1 MKEKVKQR
9 KLVSLLTILIMMA
22 QVFMPLL
29 NISYAAA
36 YQKPTSPA
44 FVFIRT
50 SDIQDD
56 GISKYFTVDIAQIG
70 DWYCN
75 TFDMKF
81 EYDKTK
87 IEPANKSTHKTA
99 TNIKTAMLENA
110 SFNVNYSSSTTYL
123 DKTAG
128 TIRLI
133 PNMASADAENPEDYG
148 PDQGYDA
155 YMSIFTIYFR
165 LVDTSLTEDDLTTDL
180 FGFVPTA
187 ATDGFK
193 FGYVLDDGGKLTP
206 EYITDTSYVKFDN
219 FAEPSKTVNSISVKT
234 NPTNTTYNHGDVI
247 NLAGGEITVSYTDGT
262 SEVVAMTDPKVSIIS
277 GSPANVTTPQVKIS
291 YGGKEAIFPIT
302 VNDPIQT
309 LSVKTPM
316 NKVEYNHGENFN
328 FTGLQ
333 LEATKK
339 SGAKEQLTSSST
351 GVTVS
356 ENSAN
361 IASSSFTQTSAE
373 GVIPIS
379 GTQEITFGYQGVTAK
394 QTVIVNDTISSVDL
408 INQPTK
414 TIYKRG
420 ENLNLAGAVV
430 KVTLGSGNT
439 TNINLP
445 DGSVTVGSFSNT
457 TTNLKQHL
465 SVNFAGKTATQ
476 TIDVEVYNYVK
487 SSAIQPP
494 SNTNPK
500 YNTDLNLT
508 GGRLTLTWHDNTIR
522 NVNLTD
528 SSITISG
535 YNKTKLGVQ
544 TVTVEYPITY
554 TLSDGTTIP
563 DKITQTFIAEVE
575 NSAKSISITPP
586 TKTTYLYGNSL
597 ALAGGTITVTYEDNT
612 TRNVT
617 MTTSMIKE
625 GGAAVNMSPEA
636 TAFGTSTTLAKTLT
650 ISYEEDGK
658 TGTANYPITIIND
671 VKSISMK
678 QEPKTTYNVN
688 DTLDL
693 TNGEILVTR
702 ATGTPEAIELT
713 DSRVK
718 VTGFSSSQERTGLP
732 LTVTFTENAI
742 AKTTTYN
749 IDIIDSVK
757 SIRIVQ
763 TPKTDYR
770 YNQNLDVST
779 GTIEI
784 VKGSST
790 TTVPMTSD
798 MVSGYDKQKLGNQT
812 LTVTYG
818 GKTAQYQVTVKD
830 YVTGIT
836 VNPNTVTGSYN
847 ETLAKLINDNNIT
860 YTVTYA
866 KAGAKTP
873 IPLAESMVAGYSSTS
888 ITKQALTVTYNDL
901 DTNSATNGSNFTAT
915 LNITLSDA
923 VDTIAITAP
932 TKDKYN
938 YGESLNLAGGS
949 ITVTTVSGTTKNV
962 PMTANMITEGGAAV
976 NMRPDASAFGTNT
989 TLAKTL
995 TITYTEDGKTGTV
1008 NYPITIINNVKTVV
1022 MNQNPKTNYNVN
1034 EDLDLTNGS
1043 IIVTRETGLP
1053 EVVDLSDSRVS
1064 VTGFNS
1070 SQEKTGLSLTVT
1082 FTENDNSKTTSYNV
1096 NIKDTV
1102 KSIKI
1107 ENQPKTNY
1115 KYNEELDVSTGT
1127 LEIERGSG
1135 KTSIPITSD
1144 MVSGYNKQTLGNQT
1158 LTITYGGETVQYQV
1172 TVKDYVTGI
1181 TVIPSTVT
1189 GNYNETLAKL
1199 ISDNNISYSVT
1210 YAKAGAK
1217 PPLTLAESMVDG
1229 YSSTS
1234 ISAQNLIVTYLDS
1247 DIDSATNGENFTAT
1261 LNITLSDKVDTI
1273 TVVAPTKTKYN
1284 HGEALDLT
1292 GGSITVTSISGVSKT
1307 VPMTTSMFKENG
1319 AAVNMSPDATAFGTN
1334 TTLGKTITITYEE
1347 GEKIGTID
1355 YPITIINNVKT
1366 IAMYQE
1372 PKINYNLN
1380 EPLDI
1385 KNGEILVTRAVGTPD
1400 VVPLSDNK
1408 ITVTGFDSTAEHT
1421 ELPLTVSFTE
1431 NEITKTTTYKINV
1444 KDAVTGIVIKDMPNK
1459 IDYGYGETFA
1469 PEGGNITI
1477 TRISGKTEEKPF
1489 NDTGVTITEVDGSP
1503 LDLSNVTLDA
1513 NHQGTKT
1520 VQVSYEGQKA
1530 TFTINITNKIAK
1542 IEMEK
1547 IPKTDYYIGDNLDL
1561 TTDGTTIG
1569 TIKLTRQNGETQS
1582 IPLNDAK
1589 VSVTGFDNT
1598 QENTSLELTVSYTEN
1613 GITEDTSYTISVVDN
1628 VETVQIENTPKTN
1641 YKYGEPLD
1649 VSTGTLV
1656 ISKGSQ
1662 TQSIPMKDNMVTEL
1676 DGTPFNSNLLGT
1688 RNLKITY
1695 GGQVMNYEIT
1705 VTDYIKGILLVPP
1718 TKQKYEYGEALD
1730 LTGGSV
1736 QKVMA
1741 SGASTTPVVLSDSS
1755 VQLSAYNPNE
1765 LGAQTIEVTYE
1776 GFKEDFGVI
1785 VEDNIQTIGMNS
1797 TPKIQYQ
1804 YGEQLDV
1811 TGGSIIATRSSGK
1824 TEIIPLTP
1832 SMVENF
1838 NPNQS
1843 GNQTLTVRY
1852 QGKTT
1857 QYMVNVEDKVIDINI
1872 TKPTKLIYKIGES
1885 IDLTGGTV
1893 QAVMSSGTAT
1903 TPVAMTDSNV
1913 TIQGFDTSS
1922 EGAKTIQVTY
1932 QGITKTFGITVVDEL
1947 SSMIIKTLPNKLD
1960 YRYGENLDVTG
1971 GTIEIEKESGSK
1983 EIINM
1988 TRDMVS
1994 GYNPK
1999 TVGSQTLTVTYEG
2012 LTQQF
2017 IVNVEDY
2024 VSHLKVQ
2031 APSKG
2036 EYEYGE
2042 DLDLA
2047 GGKVLIIMAS
2057 GKTEET
2063 AEMTAS
2069 MTSGFNAKQTG
2080 QQTITV
2086 EYKGLQGKFTVN
2098 VVDKVK
2104 GISMNN
2110 EPNKTTYA
2118 YSENIDLT
2126 GATIKV
2132 VKSSGIVI
2140 IPVTQDMISGYNSQS
2155 PGTQVITV
2163 SYGGHTTN
2171 FVVKV
2176 NQKEE
2181 TKQQPKEQPK
2191 TNTVTPTQ
2199 KTNNITIIRERTV
2212 PVEKPVEEPKPT
2224 EQVQEPPVETPKKT
2238 ETEKKPVQTLGVKD
2252 EPEPEEPIDK
2262 RVVAGSIAGL
2272 GLLLLLALL
2281 FLKKNV
2287 KIFVEEDG
2295 ELAIAGLDKVT
2306 NKRLQLNI
2314 DKYLDGET
2322 YNNKVKVQL
2331 SKTISKKL
2339 DGKEIEIKHRN
2350 EIQKF
2355 KIEYKNEPY
2364 EINLD

>member
-798 MVSGYDKQKLGNQT
+798 MVSGY
-812 LTVTYG
+812 
-818 GKTAQYQVTVKD
+818 
-830 YVTGIT
+830 
-836 VNPNTVTGSYN
+836 
-847 ETLAKLINDNNIT
+847 
-860 YTVTYA
+860 
-866 KAGAKTP
+866 
-873 IPLAESMVAGYSSTS
+873 
-888 ITKQALTVTYNDL
+888 
-901 DTNSATNGSNFTAT
+901 
-915 LNITLSDA
+915 
-923 VDTIAITAP
+923 
-932 TKDKYN
+932 
-938 YGESLNLAGGS
+938 
-949 ITVTTVSGTTKNV
+949 
-962 PMTANMITEGGAAV
+962 
-976 NMRPDASAFGTNT
+976 
-989 TLAKTL
+989 
-995 TITYTEDGKTGTV
+995 
-1008 NYPITIINNVKTVV
+1008 
-1022 MNQNPKTNYNVN
+1022 
-1034 EDLDLTNGS
+1034 
-1043 IIVTRETGLP
+1043 
-1053 EVVDLSDSRVS
+1053 
-1064 VTGFNS
+1064 
-1070 SQEKTGLSLTVT
+1070 
-1082 FTENDNSKTTSYNV
+1082 
-1096 NIKDTV
+1096 
-1102 KSIKI
+1102 
-1107 ENQPKTNY
+1107 
-1115 KYNEELDVSTGT
+1115 
-1127 LEIERGSG
+1127 
-1135 KTSIPITSD
+1135 
-1144 MVSGYNKQTLGNQT
+1144 NKQTLGNQT

-1520 VQVSYEGQKA
+1520 VQVSYEGQKV

-1662 TQSIPMKDNMVTEL
+1662 TQSIPMKENMVTEL